1 MQKRRANPP
10 LPRQSRV
17 RIMAASLAMC
27 GLAAASQAGAEI
39 PFDLTAE
46 ELDCQNATF
55 VGATTYVQQVFAAR
69 HDCFLDYMKNGTEG
83 VDCNARLENGGTGV
97 ASIDA
102 RLQQALEV
110 LSDSL
115 NAKCADLDSTNFER
129 LGYPGFCPIDTV
141 GGYSPIDHEVCILIA
156 SDDVVDVL
164 FGIEHPTP
172 IAPPLTS
179 AERACGDTIGRKA
192 SRMFVNEV
200 EARNTCQMKQLEQD
214 LPAPPAVN
222 CREEVERFAPGTGD
236 TSTDND
242 ILTAHNKVL
251 REIANACGAVDL
263 DHLAF
268 PGECTDAQGVEFAVV
283 DVVECMY
290 ATHHDEMIRYMDV
303 LSPSTSLCGNG
314 EPDFTEDCDDGD
326 REWVIGEYCRGNC
339 SAISQCGDVNDDGR
353 VTATDALF
361 VLQAAIG
368 LQTCS
373 VEICD
378 ANGDGNV
385 TATDASMVLS
395 AAVGLP
401 VDFVCP
407 APVSFTCGNNVIDE
421 NEECDDGDVT
431 WATGELCNGRCLELL
446 CGDPDDSGEVTSSDS
461 RYMLLV
467 ALSLASCDLEVC
479 DVDNNGAVSSTD
491 VLKVLAFS
499 TGQAVVFD
507 CFGR

>member
-1 MQKRRANPP
+1 MRNRKANPS
-10 LPRQSRV
+10 LLGLGHV
-17 RIMAASLAMC
+17 RATA
-27 GLAAASQAGAEI
+27 LAALLSALALAYPAGAQTL
-39 PFDLTAE
+39 PTLSPE

-55 VGATTYVQQVFAAR
+55 VGSTTYVQQVFAAR
-69 HDCFLDYMKNGTEG
+69 HDCFLDTMTNAPEG
-83 VDCNARLENGGTGV
+83 IDCGAHLEDGGTGD
-97 ASIDA
+97 AAIDT
-102 RLQQALEV
+102 RLQQAAEV
-110 LSDSL
+110 LSDTL
-115 NAKCADLDSTNFER
+115 DAQCAGLSFAS
-129 LGYPGFCPIDTV
+129 LGYPGFCPIDIV
-141 GGYSPIDHEVCILIA
+141 GEYTSIDHQVCILLA
-156 SDDVVDVL
+156 SDDVIDVL

-172 IAPPLTS
+172 IDPPLTTS
-179 AERACGDTIGRKA
+179 ESGCGDTIGRKS

-200 EARNTCQMKQLEQD
+200 EARNNCQMKQLEQD

-236 TSTDND
+236 TPTDND
-242 ILTAHNKVL
+242 IVTAHNKVL

-263 DHLAF
+263 KLLAF
-268 PGECTDAQGVEFAVV
+268 PGECTDAQGVEFTVI

-303 LSPSTSLCGNG
+303 LSPSTSLCGNA

-326 REWVIGEYCRGNC
+326 REWALGEYCRANC
-339 SAISQCGDVNDDGR
+339 SAISQCGDINDDGR

-361 VLQAAIG
+361 VLQAAVG
-368 LQTCS
+368 LQTCA

-378 ANGDGNV
+378 ANGDGDIS
-385 TATDASMVLS
+385 ATDASMVLA

-407 APVSFTCGNNVIDE
+407 APVSFTCGNSIIDE
-421 NEECDDGDVT
+421 NEECDDGDSL
-431 WATGELCNGRCLELL
+431 WATGQLCNGRCLELR
-446 CGDPDDSGEVTSSDS
+446 CGDPDDSRSVTSSDS

-467 ALSLASCDLEVC
+467 ALNLASCDLEVC

-491 VLKVLAFS
+491 VLKVLAYS
-499 TGQAVVFD
+499 TGQAVVFN